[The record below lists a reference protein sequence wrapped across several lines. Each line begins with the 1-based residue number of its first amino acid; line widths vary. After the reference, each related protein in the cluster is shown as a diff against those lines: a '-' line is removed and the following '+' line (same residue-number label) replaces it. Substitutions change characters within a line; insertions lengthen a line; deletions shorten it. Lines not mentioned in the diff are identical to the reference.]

1 MLELGEGVGVEEV
14 TGAVD
19 DTDVEGCTELLID
32 VATLDTD
39 LVDVEMLDTL
49 MLLDGTTELQ
59 TDDVG
64 IRLVVGG
71 ATNELNVITS
81 VDGCTEELG
90 LALKMLELGESSGIE
105 EVIGA
110 VDDTDVDGC
119 IELVIDDTTLN
130 SDLNDVETLDTLALL
145 DGTKELQTEEVGTA
159 LVVGGAINELNNIL
173 VGALKELAKLELGEE
188 QQYTEDDD
196 EYIIDDDDL
205 TAEEELRVVEAIW
218 VPLDVG
224 ELLSLNT
231 VLKVVVDGAML
242 LDMAILEEE

>member
-39 LVDVEMLDTL
+39 LVDIEMLDTL
-49 MLLDGTTELQ
+49 TLLDGTTELQ